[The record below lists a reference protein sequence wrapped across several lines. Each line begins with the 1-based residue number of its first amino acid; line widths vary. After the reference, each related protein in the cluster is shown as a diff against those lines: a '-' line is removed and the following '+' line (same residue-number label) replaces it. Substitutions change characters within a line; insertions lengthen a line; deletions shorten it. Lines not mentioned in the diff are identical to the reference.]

1 MDGQGVAAAVTDQRT
16 AILLFL
22 ASIGFI
28 TVVDTS
34 AKYLT
39 ADLHAFE
46 IVWGYF
52 LGIVTPLVIYALAI
66 GAPRR
71 GLLYTGRPVL
81 QIARSGLLVLSI
93 ATLFVGLTYLP
104 IAEATAISFMS
115 PLFIVALSGPMLGER
130 VGIHRWVAVV
140 IGLLGVL
147 VIVRPG
153 GGLAH
158 WAVSMPLIG
167 AVAFAAYQLS
177 TRVLAATDTVFATL
191 FYTGVGGFFWTCL
204 LVPFFWTMPSPGQWI
219 AFLAI
224 GSLGVAAHLC
234 LIKAFELAQASLLAP
249 FNYTKLVWAAL
260 AGYLVFGDVPSLNT
274 LAGCALI
281 IASGLY
287 VILRERPTPK
297 VTR

>member
-1 MDGQGVAAAVTDQRT
+1 VQDQRI
-16 AILLFL
+16 AILLIL

-39 ADLHAFE
+39 AELHAFE

-52 LGIVTPLVIYALAI
+52 LGIFLLLGIYAVAI
-66 GAPRR
+66 GARRR
-71 GLLYTGRPVL
+71 GLLRTGRPVL
-81 QIARSGLLVLSI
+81 QVARSGLLVLSI

-104 IAEATAISFMS
+104 IAEATAIGFMS
-115 PLFIVALSGPMLGER
+115 PLFIVALSVPVLGER

-158 WAVSMPLIG
+158 WAVFMPLIG
-167 AVAFAAYQLS
+167 AVCFAAYQLS

-191 FYTGVGGFFWTCL
+191 FYTGAGGFFWTCL
-204 LVPFFWTMPSPGQWI
+204 LVPFVWTVPTLAEWI
-219 AFLAI
+219 GFIAI
-224 GSLGVAAHLC
+224 GSLGVVAHLC
-234 LIKAFELAQASLLAP
+234 LIKAFEVAQASLLAP
-249 FNYTKLVWAAL
+249 FNYTKMIWAAL
-260 AGYLVFGDVPSLNT
+260 AGYLVFGDIPSLNT

-281 IASGLY
+281 TASGLY
-287 VILRERPTPK
+287 VILRERPAPK
-297 VTR
+297 VTQ